1 MHDQEQV
8 MMIYDVEG
16 ISHVI
21 KFTFLPRISASFY
34 SVFYTAIVIMKL
46 STETQ
51 MYDIANLPPV
61 FL

>member
-1 MHDQEQV
+1 

-21 KFTFLPRISASFY
+21 KFMFLPRISASFY